1 MTHHQLDRAHLDHT
15 LTTATKTRP
24 RLQPCDVTAEW
35 LTSQAYAYHRHCHLP
50 VAARHRC

>member
-1 MTHHQLDRAHLDHT
+1 MTHHQRDQYHLTHT
-15 LTTATKTRP
+15 LALAARTRP

-35 LTSQAYAYHRHCHLP
+35 LTSQAYAFHRHCQLP